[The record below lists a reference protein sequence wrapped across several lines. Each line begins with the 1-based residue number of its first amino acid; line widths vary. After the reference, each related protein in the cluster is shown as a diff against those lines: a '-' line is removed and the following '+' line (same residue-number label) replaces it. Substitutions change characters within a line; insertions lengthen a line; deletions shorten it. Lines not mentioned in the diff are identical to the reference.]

1 MAMLSNESADQSYLD
16 NYFLY
21 RRPKEIQRMIIGVL
35 GLLMGA
41 SVMLFAEQITV
52 FLNVSENLNVV
63 GSSSRRWQTDQ
74 VSLGKEKKSRSL
86 FRMVRFSD
94 GGKPSIQPVLSCSV
108 AAIAMELMPKAIIA
122 GMIQSRLLEMLKC
135 WYMIPVSPVGDQ
147 R

>member
-1 MAMLSNESADQSYLD
+1 MLSNESADQSYLD

-52 FLNVSENLNVV
+52 FLNVSENLNFV

-74 VSLGKEKKSRSL
+74 VSLGYRKL
-86 FRMVRFSD
+86 Y
-94 GGKPSIQPVLSCSV
+94 SC
-108 AAIAMELMPKAIIA
+108 ICI
-122 GMIQSRLLEMLKC
+122 
-135 WYMIPVSPVGDQ
+135 
-147 R
+147 

>member
-52 FLNVSENLNVV
+52 FLNVSENLNLSEGLVSTSGLIVNLAGV
-63 GSSSRRWQTDQ
+63 GILFLWILD
-74 VSLGKEKKSRSL
+74 GKEYVFPIK
-86 FRMVRFSD
+86 
-94 GGKPSIQPVLSCSV
+94 
-108 AAIAMELMPKAIIA
+108 EA
-122 GMIQSRLLEMLKC
+122 G
-135 WYMIPVSPVGDQ
+135 
-147 R
+147 